1 MVPHLHHHDPG
12 SVLAGTGR
20 RLLSRGRQAMVRW
33 VVPLLFIAA
42 FVASLKW
49 TEEPASTGPALV
61 AAVCFSGQQRQD
73 EDFYKVICVPPPQSL
88 NDVRHFTAW
97 FAPDT

>member
-1 MVPHLHHHDPG
+1 M
-12 SVLAGTGR
+12 
-20 RLLSRGRQAMVRW
+20 
-33 VVPLLFIAA
+33 PLLFIAA

-97 FAPDT
+97 FAPDTLTFVGYRGTDGEMYSPSGANLRLAVGPQPR